1 MVNDKRRGKRRFRG
15 MIFLIFFELLL
26 LLGIF
31 LFFVFRER
39 FSESLDSQE
48 ENRSYQTRKSKK
60 YQKEMEEM
68 AKIENWKIETDEY
81 GLLELTAQVKFP
93 DYSQVFE
100 DSLVMAL
107 ENSEDESEFDE
118 ELFRLAAE
126 TEEEL
131 LFVTQ
136 EIRVNLSLLDE
147 NKRKEDWTEEEIT
160 EILSRETFNREMLD
174 FAMKLEELYRSI
186 SEEQNEASVM
196 EKGDENE

>member
-1 MVNDKRRGKRRFRG
+1 
-15 MIFLIFFELLL
+15 
-26 LLGIF
+26 
-31 LFFVFRER
+31 
-39 FSESLDSQE
+39 
-48 ENRSYQTRKSKK
+48 
-60 YQKEMEEM
+60 
-68 AKIENWKIETDEY
+68 
-81 GLLELTAQVKFP
+81 
-93 DYSQVFE
+93 
-100 DSLVMAL
+100 MAL

-147 NKRKEDWTEEEIT
+147 NKRKEDWTEEKIT